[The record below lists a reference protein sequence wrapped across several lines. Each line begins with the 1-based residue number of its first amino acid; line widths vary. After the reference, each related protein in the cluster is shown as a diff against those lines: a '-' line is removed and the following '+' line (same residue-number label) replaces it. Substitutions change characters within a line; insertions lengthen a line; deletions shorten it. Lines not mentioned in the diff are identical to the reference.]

1 MVKAKSPVK
10 KPLKKPAKKK
20 LTQEQNRNWPLLM
33 GLGIVFV
40 LFGCLGLSMVVGVT
54 LVSILFVGLLFLVS
68 GVIQFVDVL
77 KSREWNVALW
87 HGLVALLYL
96 IGGGL
101 IIYDPLLASTIITAL
116 IAWTLILIGVL
127 RLIMAIQLH
136 HAVGAIWLALASIAA
151 IALGCIILM
160 QWPVSSLWIIGL
172 FVSIELLI
180 TGLSY
185 IFTAFSMN
193 KKL

>member
-1 MVKAKSPVK
+1 MVKAKSPAK
-10 KPLKKPAKKK
+10 KPVKKK

-33 GLGIVFV
+33 GLGIIFV

-54 LVSILFVGLLFLVS
+54 LVSILFIGLLFMVS
-68 GVIQFVDVL
+68 GIIQFVDVFR
-77 KSREWNVALW
+77 SREWNVAVW
-87 HGLVALLYL
+87 HGFVALFYL

-116 IAWTLILIGVL
+116 IAWTLILIGVV
-127 RLIMAIQLH
+127 RLVMAIKLH
-136 HAVGAIWLALASIAA
+136 NAVGAIWLALASIAA
-151 IALGCIILM
+151 IALGGIILM

-172 FVSIELLI
+172 FVSIELLV
-180 TGLSY
+180 TGFSY

-193 KKL
+193 RKLR

>member
-1 MVKAKSPVK
+1 
-10 KPLKKPAKKK
+10 
-20 LTQEQNRNWPLLM
+20 M

>member
-20 LTQEQNRNWPLLM
+20 LTQEHNRNWPLLM

-54 LVSILFVGLLFLVS
+54 LVSILFIGLLFMVS

-77 KSREWNVALW
+77 KSRAWNVALW
-87 HGLVALLYL
+87 HGLVALFYL

-116 IAWTLILIGVL
+116 IAWTLILIGML
-127 RLIMAIQLH
+127 RLIMAIKLH
-136 HAVGAIWLALASIAA
+136 NAVGGIWLAFASIAA

-172 FVSIELLI
+172 FISIELLI